1 MNNSSNKLD
10 KYDRKLLQ
18 ELQSDGR
25 ISNLEL
31 AEKANLSAA
40 PCWRRVRKL
49 EEEGFIDR
57 YTALLNPEKIGLFA
71 MGYIQISLINHHHET
86 LEKFNDFV
94 MNAAEVL
101 ECYSVSGNYDFL
113 IRVVASDTLA
123 FEDFLMK
130 KLLPTN
136 VVQSTNT
143 DFVLRQKKYTTQLM
157 VSEQE

>member
-1 MNNSSNKLD
+1 
-10 KYDRKLLQ
+10 
-18 ELQSDGR
+18 
-25 ISNLEL
+25 
-31 AEKANLSAA
+31 
-40 PCWRRVRKL
+40 
-49 EEEGFIDR
+49 
-57 YTALLNPEKIGLFA
+57 
-71 MGYIQISLINHHHET
+71 
-86 LEKFNDFV
+86 